1 MIAGE
6 ELGMLRMTRVPF
18 PGHFLRDINSNL
30 NCHRICGR
38 RADLRDRG
46 GHAKGSPVVPVH
58 WHRYFGMARVRRA
71 SCDRS
76 NSSAISGVVINGV
89 FLSSSSRM

>member
-1 MIAGE
+1 MSGLRPTYVRVAMIAGE

-58 WHRYFGMARVRRA
+58 WHRYFGMASRA
-71 SCDRS
+71 P
-76 NSSAISGVVINGV
+76 GE
-89 FLSSSSRM
+89 L